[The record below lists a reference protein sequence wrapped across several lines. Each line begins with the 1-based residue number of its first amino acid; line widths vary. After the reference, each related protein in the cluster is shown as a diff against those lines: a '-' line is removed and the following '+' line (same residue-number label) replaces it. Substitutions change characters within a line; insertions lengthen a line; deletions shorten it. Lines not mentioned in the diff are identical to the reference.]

1 MTLITILI
9 ADTSSCSEVFS
20 SSTVTVVSQNTTIGG
35 ILSMTC
41 AQHHALVVGNL
52 LRTCQIG
59 GTWDGVEP
67 LCEGFILK
75 TITLF
80 RD

>member
-1 MTLITILI
+1 
-9 ADTSSCSEVFS
+9 
-20 SSTVTVVSQNTTIGG
+20 
-35 ILSMTC
+35 MTC

-59 GTWDGVEP
+59 GAWDGVEP

-75 TITLF
+75 KQLHYLEIDLSQ
-80 RD
+80 

>member
-1 MTLITILI
+1 
-9 ADTSSCSEVFS
+9 
-20 SSTVTVVSQNTTIGG
+20 
-35 ILSMTC
+35 MTC

-75 TITLF
+75 KQLHYLEIDLSQSCLKKMLANEQIVH
-80 RD
+80 DVCNNV